1 METKAP
7 GKPVGGWWTA
17 EAAEAYRGILCAES
31 GEMRDAQ
38 NDKMVRSGV
47 SVEAARA
54 VLAEPGKLSA
64 AELVRLPVIR
74 IPRCP
79 TDPNVPLD
87 LQKMLDLVYV
97 SGR

>member
-1 METKAP
+1 
-7 GKPVGGWWTA
+7 V
-17 EAAEAYRGILCAES
+17 
-31 GEMRDAQ
+31 RDAQ
-38 NDKMVRSGV
+38 NEKVVKRGV

-64 AELVRLPVIR
+64 AELVRLPMIR
-74 IPRCP
+74 IPLRP
-79 TDPNVPLD
+79 PDPNVPLD

>member
-1 METKAP
+1 
-7 GKPVGGWWTA
+7 V
-17 EAAEAYRGILCAES
+17 
-31 GEMRDAQ
+31 RDAQ
-38 NDKMVRSGV
+38 NEKVVKRGV

-64 AELVRLPVIR
+64 LSAAELVRLPMIR
-74 IPRCP
+74 IPLRP
-79 TDPNVPLD
+79 PDPNVPLD